1 MIYLG
6 SPYSH
11 PEPAVREMR
20 FDAACKAAAVLMQR
34 GHLVF
39 SPVCYSHQIAKHGL
53 PTDWVFWEKYDRA
66 ILRRCEEVWVL
77 MLPGWESS
85 RGVQA
90 EIKIAREMG
99 MPVEFIDPCNVITK
113 TTPANA
119 GAVEDDFTGQK
130 TKRIRKAQEVSL

>member
-11 PEPAVREMR
+11 PESAVREIR

-53 PTDWVFWEKYDRA
+53 PTDWIFWEKYDRA
-66 ILRRCEEVWVL
+66 ILRRCEEMWVL
-77 MLPGWESS
+77 MLPGWKSS
-85 RGVQA
+85 KGIQA
-90 EIKIAREMG
+90 EIKIAKELG
-99 MPVEFIDPCNVITK
+99 MPVEFIDPCNVITE
-113 TTPANA
+113 TTPANTE
-119 GAVEDDFTGQK
+119 AVV
-130 TKRIRKAQEVSL
+130 EVTV